1 MLTSLVHRLQG
12 QLCIRVECP
21 FPERVLNLCAARDL
35 SFWDLKWESAAVF
48 TCRLTR
54 QDWRRLRQAA
64 QSLDCTLTV
73 VRREGAPFFLARFRH
88 RPALLGGL
96 TACAL
101 ALFLGSFFI
110 WDFQVE
116 GNMDV
121 PTERILRAME
131 EYGVGI
137 GSFGLAIDGEDLRNH
152 VLLEVPE
159 LSWIAVNVSGCR
171 ANVQVRERIPKPELV
186 EDAVPAN
193 IVARRSGLVLEMR
206 TLDGIAAVLP
216 GMSVAEGQLLI
227 SGVEDTGTFGARL
240 MAGLGSVTA
249 RTWYELETVVP
260 LEAVEKRY
268 TGREKT
274 GISLRVGTRRIKF
287 FTNSSIDGGEY
298 DKITDTYSVS
308 PLGIALPLTVV
319 RERWRFYEK
328 QPVTLHRA
336 RAEQQGEAAL
346 KAYLEAQVAP
356 YGEVLSTLCDAK
368 QEGDVLRVILRAE
381 CREEIGRR
389 VPIYRSESGE

>member
-54 QDWRRLRQAA
+54 QDWRQLRQAA

-116 GNMDV
+116 GNVDV

-206 TLDGIAAVLP
+206 ALDGIAAVLP
-216 GMSVAEGQLLI
+216 GMSVGTGQLLI

-356 YGEVLSTLCDAK
+356 YGEILSTLCDAK
-368 QEGDVLRVILRAE
+368 QEGEVLRVILRAE

>member
-12 QLCIRVECP
+12 QLCIRVECA

-35 SFWDLKWESAAVF
+35 SFWNLKWESATVF

-54 QDWRRLRQAA
+54 QDWRQLRQAA

-96 TACAL
+96 TACGL

-116 GNMDV
+116 GNVDV

-206 TLDGIAAVLP
+206 ALDGIAAVLP
-216 GMSVAEGQLLI
+216 GTSVGSGQLLI

-328 QPVTLHRA
+328 QPVTLRRA

-356 YGEVLSTLCDAK
+356 YGEILSTLCDAK
-368 QEGDVLRVILRAE
+368 QEGEVLRVILRAE

>member
-1 MLTSLVHRLQG
+1 MLISLVHRLQG
-12 QLCIRVECP
+12 QLRIRVECP
-21 FPERVLNLCAARDL
+21 FPERVLNLCAARSL
-35 SFWDLKWESAAVF
+35 SFWDLEWESATAF

-54 QDWRRLRQAA
+54 QDWRQLRQAA
-64 QSLDCTLTV
+64 QSLECDITI

-116 GNMDV
+116 GNETV

-131 EYGVGI
+131 TYGAGL

-186 EDAVPAN
+186 EDGLSAN
-193 IVARRSGLVLEMR
+193 IVARRSGLVLETR
-206 TLDGIAAVLP
+206 ALKGIAAVLP
-216 GMSVAEGQLLI
+216 GMSVTKGQLLI
-227 SGVEDTGTFGARL
+227 SGVEDTGTFGARFL
-240 MAGLGSVTA
+240 AGLGSVTA

-260 LEAVEKRY
+260 LEAVEKQY

-274 GISLRVGTRRIKF
+274 GISLRLGTRRIKF
-287 FTNSSIDGGEY
+287 FTNSSIEDGKY
-298 DKITDTYSVS
+298 DKITNTYPVS
-308 PLGIALPLTVV
+308 PLGLALPVTVV
-319 RERWRFYEK
+319 RESWRFYGER
-328 QPVTLHRA
+328 PVRLTRLQ
-336 RAEQQGEAAL
+336 AEQQGEAAL
-346 KAYLEAQVAP
+346 KAYLQALVEP
-356 YGEVLSTLCDAK
+356 YGEICSTLCSSK
-368 QEGDVLRVILRAE
+368 QEGETLRVTLRAE
-381 CREEIGRR
+381 CREEIGQR